1 MISHILIPLDG
12 SALAEC
18 VLPHVLTMARAT
30 SAHITLLHV
39 VELPHAVIDKQAVD
53 PLEWHLRKQEAEE
66 YLHQIATKL
75 RSHNL
80 DVEPMILEGSPAEC
94 IIDFADNSGVD
105 LIAVSSHG
113 RSGLSGWNVSS
124 VVQKIILRSSK
135 SLLLIRAYRS
145 AAKDLEEVRYERLFV
160 GLDFSTR
167 AEYILP
173 LAINVA
179 EFHKAELI
187 LGMVI
192 HKPELLHR
200 FPLSAEEESLL
211 TRLSDLNYR
220 AASHYFD
227 QLQSRLSLQGITL
240 QTRLTVS
247 ENSIASLHDM
257 VKQEN
262 ADLVMLV
269 AHGHSGERRWPY
281 GSVTTS
287 FIAYGTT
294 PLMIMQDL
302 SGDEIKRSQAE
313 LTAREVKGH

>member
-1 MISHILIPLDG
+1 
-12 SALAEC
+12 
-18 VLPHVLTMARAT
+18 MARSTNANV
-30 SAHITLLHV
+30 TLLHV
-39 VELPHAVIDKQAVD
+39 LELPHAIIDKQAVD

-66 YLHQIATKL
+66 YLNHIAVKL
-75 RSHNL
+75 RSKNL
-80 DVEPMILEGSPAEC
+80 NVEHVIMEGSPAEC
-94 IIDFADNSGVD
+94 VIDYADINSVD

-135 SLLLIRAYRS
+135 SLLLIRAYKS
-145 AAKDLEEVRYERLFV
+145 PGADPEEASYDRLFV

-173 LAINVA
+173 PAINLA
-179 EFHKAELI
+179 QFYKAELI
-187 LGMVI
+187 LGMVVR
-192 HKPELLHR
+192 KPEMLHR
-200 FPLSAEEESLL
+200 FPLSRDEESLI
-211 TRLSDLNYR
+211 TRIADLNYR

-227 QLQSRLSLQGITL
+227 QLQSRLSPQEINLK
-240 QTRLTVS
+240 TRLVVS
-247 ENSIASLHDM
+247 DNVAAALHDM

-262 ADLVMLV
+262 PDLVMLV
-269 AHGHSGERRWPY
+269 AHGQAGESRWPY
-281 GSVTTS
+281 GSVATS

-313 LTAREVKGH
+313 IAAREIKGH

>member
-18 VLPHVLTMARAT
+18 VLPHALTMARSTNANV
-30 SAHITLLHV
+30 TLLHV
-39 VELPHAVIDKQAVD
+39 LELPHAITDKQAVD
-53 PLEWHLRKQEAEE
+53 PLEWHLRKQKAEE
-66 YLHQIATKL
+66 YLNNISTKL
-75 RSHNL
+75 RHNNL
-80 DVEPMILEGSPAEC
+80 KVEDVIMEGPPAEC
-94 IIDFADNSGVD
+94 VIDFANNNDVD
-105 LIAVSSHG
+105 LIALSSHG
-113 RSGLSGWNVSS
+113 RSGLSRWNVSS
-124 VVQKIILRSSK
+124 VVQKIIVRSSK
-135 SLLLIRAYRS
+135 SLLLIRAYMS
-145 AAKDLEEVRYERLFV
+145 SGTELEVVRYERLFV

-173 LAINVA
+173 VAINLA

-192 HKPELLHR
+192 SKPELLHR
-200 FPLSAEEESLL
+200 FPLSAEEEILI
-211 TRLSDLNYR
+211 TRLTDLNYR

-227 QLQSRLSLQGITL
+227 QLQSRLSLQGVNL
-240 QTRLTVS
+240 QTRLIVS
-247 ENSIASLHDM
+247 DNATAALHDM

-269 AHGHSGERRWPY
+269 AHGHSGDRRWPY
-281 GSVTTS
+281 GSAATS

-313 LTAREVKGH
+313 IIAREVKGH

>member
-1 MISHILIPLDG
+1 MINHILIPLDG
-12 SALAEC
+12 SPLAEC
-18 VLPHVLTMARAT
+18 VLAHVLTMARAT
-30 SAHITLLHV
+30 NASITLLHV
-39 VELPHAVIDKQAVD
+39 VELPHPIIDNQAVD

-66 YLHQIATKL
+66 YLNQIAGKL

-80 DVEPMILEGSPAEC
+80 KVEPVIMEGSPAEC
-94 IIDFADNSGVD
+94 VIDFADTNGVD

-145 AAKDLEEVRYERLFV
+145 SGTELEEMHYDRLFV

-167 AEYILP
+167 SEYILP
-173 LAINVA
+173 VAIGLA
-179 EFHKAELI
+179 EFYKAELI
-187 LGMVI
+187 LGMVVR
-192 HKPELLHR
+192 KPELLHR
-200 FPLSAEEESLL
+200 FPLSAEEESLI

-227 QLQSRLSLQGITL
+227 QIQSRLSPQGVNL
-240 QTRLTVS
+240 QTRLIVS
-247 ENSIASLHDM
+247 ENATASLHDM
-257 VKQEN
+257 VKREN

-281 GSVTTS
+281 GSVAAS

-313 LTAREVKGH
+313 IAAREVKGH